1 MPGGT
6 TVVITF
12 KDDTVW
18 TFTDCTNVQAL
29 ADPDRLQLTGTRN
42 GTTGT
47 WSFPF
52 ASIKAYVQY

>member
-6 TVVITF
+6 TVVITW
-12 KDDTVW
+12 KDDSSW
-18 TFTDCTNVQAL
+18 TFTDCTNVQDL

-42 GTTGT
+42 GVTGT

-52 ASIKAYVQY
+52 ANIKAYVQY